1 MPHSIRP
8 TATLNK
14 KGIEPLQSA
23 PADDGC
29 RGPRMIFLASVEAK
43 KADVVCLWR
52 RCAPTA
58 RTSTQK
64 GARPWDTH
72 PSPPR
77 TILRA
82 AFIGRN
88 IRPSVS
94 SGGQRNPWFL
104 YHSPSP
110 LLGSTT
116 TNFAPMESASS
127 TDRSMASETT
137 ARPTPLPWQPTST
150 ARRPIRIAGKDTLL
164 IPDLTLFGTEKL
176 SIDVIERQ
184 KRPTSLP
191 SDTHAYTL
199 HISLTCHRSA

>member
-8 TATLNK
+8 HRGLQG
-14 KGIEPLQSA
+14 KGNRTYTIRARRRWMPR
-23 PADDGC
+23 PAHDLPRIC
-29 RGPRMIFLASVEAK
+29 RGQEGRRDTLMAQVVQAS
-43 KADVVCLWR
+43 
-52 RCAPTA
+52 
-58 RTSTQK
+58 STRK
-64 GARPWDTH
+64 GAHPWDTH

-94 SGGQRNPWFL
+94 SGGQRNPWFP

-127 TDRSMASETT
+127 TDRSMASETS

-150 ARRPIRIAGKDTLL
+150 ARRPMRIAGKDTLL

-184 KRPTSLP
+184 KRPTRLP

-199 HISLTCHRSA
+199 HISLTCQRSA